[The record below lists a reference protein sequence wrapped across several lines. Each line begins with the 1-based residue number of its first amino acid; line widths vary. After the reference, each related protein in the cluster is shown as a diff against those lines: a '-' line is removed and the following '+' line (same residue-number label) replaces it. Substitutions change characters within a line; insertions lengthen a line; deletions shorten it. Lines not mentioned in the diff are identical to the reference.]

1 VLLAAER
8 AELVHY
14 CRRFVADGLVMGT
27 SGNVSIRS
35 GDLVAI
41 TPRRKVYAD
50 VSPEE
55 MCVIDLS
62 GESIEA
68 DCEPSSEVPLHLTIY
83 RRTAAT
89 AIVHTH
95 SKFATV
101 LSTLVDELCAIHY
114 MIASLGGPIRVAA
127 YATYGTEELGEN
139 VVPCLQDRSA
149 VLLQNHGAVTVGT
162 TLKQAYDRSLTLEW
176 LSELYYRARLF
187 GEPSIL
193 ADDEIARV
201 QDKMASSSYNATADS
216 ESSL

>member
-1 VLLAAER
+1 VLLAPER

-14 CRRFVADGLVMGT
+14 CRRFGADGLVMGT

-35 GDLVAI
+35 GDLVVI

-50 VSPEE
+50 VSSEG

-62 GESIEA
+62 GETIEA
-68 DCEPSSEVPLHLTIY
+68 HCEPSSEVPLHLAIY
-83 RRTAAT
+83 RHTAAT

-101 LSTLVDELCAIHY
+101 LSTLVDEIRAIHY
-114 MIASLGGPIRVAA
+114 TIASLGGPVRVAP

-139 VVPCLQDRSA
+139 VVQCLQDRSA

-162 TLKQAYDRSLTLEW
+162 TLKQAYDRSLALEW
-176 LSELYYRARLF
+176 LSELYYRARVF

-201 QDKMASSSYNATADS
+201 RDKMASSSYSATPDS
-216 ESSL
+216 ESPT